1 MTALIDD
8 GCIPMTTF
16 RRRRL
21 PAAPVHA
28 VLEGA
33 SRAVSGDRPGVRPR
47 RLAQQHRPE
56 PPEAFGYA
64 KSGAQGLLA
73 PEVAEERA
81 SEPGIGGPQKERHDG
96 EPGIDEPEGDHPPDV
111 AAIGWGLVRLAIAG
125 DVGAGAG
132 ERQTHT
138 RGGKK

>member
-16 RRRRL
+16 RRCRL
-21 PAAPVHA
+21 PAAPVNA
-28 VLEGA
+28 VPEGA

-47 RLAQQHRPE
+47 RLAQQHRSE

-64 KSGAQGLLA
+64 ERGAQGLLA

-81 SEPGIGGPQKERHDG
+81 SEPGIGGTQKERHDG
-96 EPGIDEPEGDHPPDV
+96 EPGIDEPEGDHPCLLYTSPSPRD
-111 AAIGWGLVRLAIAG
+111 
-125 DVGAGAG
+125 
-132 ERQTHT
+132 
-138 RGGKK
+138 